1 MHEQL
6 LEFQQQSTLS
16 GFDYKTCSVLVAL
29 QQQSPD
35 IAGAVHKNKKEEDIG
50 AGDQGL
56 MFGYATDETKE
67 LMPLTAVLAHN
78 LNKKLAEKRRDGS
91 MPWLRPDSKTQVT
104 IEYDGKMGDGVI
116 TPLRV
121 HTIVISAQ
129 HHPDIKLE
137 EMRKQLKEKIIDVLW
152 FSYFQVYFTEFYK
165 SIVHF

>member
-6 LEFQQQSTLS
+6 LEFQQQSTLL

-35 IAGAVHKNKKEEDIG
+35 IAGAVHKDKNEEDIG

-121 HTIVISAQ
+121 HTIVISTQ

-152 FSYFQVYFTEFYK
+152 FSYF
-165 SIVHF
+165 